1 MNWED
6 ERYPFENHP
15 LPYAFDALEPYIDAR
30 TMELHHD
37 RHLQT
42 YIDNLNKALSPHPR
56 LQTYTLTEL
65 LTHLDSLPYP
75 VQVPIRRNAGGVYN
89 HALYF
94 ETLTPHASQAPEGAL
109 LEAIERSFGTVSRMA
124 DRMREAALDVF
135 GSGYAFLVAH
145 RNGRLSIV
153 QTHNQDTPLMDG
165 LCPLLNVDVWE
176 HAYYLKHYNV
186 RKDYLDDWS
195 HVIYWPAV
203 QARYAACTAGR

>member
-1 MNWED
+1 MNRE
-6 ERYPFENHP
+6 EQRYPFVNHP
-15 LPYAFDALEPYIDAR
+15 LPYAFDALEPYIDAK

-42 YIDNLNKALSPHPR
+42 YIDNLNKALAPHPR
-56 LQTYTLTEL
+56 LQRYTLTEL

-75 VQVPIRRNAGGVYN
+75 VQTPIRHNAGGVYN
-89 HALYF
+89 HELYF
-94 ETLTPHASQAPEGAL
+94 EMLTPNATDGPQGAL
-109 LEAIERSFGTVSRMA
+109 LHAIECAFGSVRHMQARMA
-124 DRMREAALDVF
+124 QAALDVF
-135 GSGYAFLVAH
+135 GSGYAFVVAR
-145 RNGRLSIV
+145 RNGRLAIV
-153 QTHNQDTPLMDG
+153 QTRNQDTPLIDG

-195 HVIYWPAV
+195 HVIHWPAM